1 MASEGPRGTEPSAQ
15 LPAYANEPYADFALP
30 ANRQGQQGAIQ
41 MVRGQ
46 LGREYDNWIAGKPAR
61 TGEWITSY
69 NPAKPEEEIGQ
80 HAKADAELAGMAVDD
95 AYAYF
100 PQWARTPVEERV

>member
-80 HAKADAELAGMAVDD
+80 HAKADAELAAKRVDE
-95 AYAYF
+95 AL
-100 PQWARTPVEERV
+100 PLLPPSRPTP

>member
-80 HAKADAELAGMAVDD
+80 HAKAHAELAGNACHHPPPF
-95 AYAYF
+95 F
-100 PQWARTPVEERV
+100 PPTAPTPVPAA